1 MSTVTLPSDQT
12 RTTVSQ
18 ATTIEQAGRVA
29 EVAAAVRVAQDFP
42 RDISAAI
49 ERMRLACSQRSLA
62 DRAFYSMPRAGGRV
76 EGSTV
81 HLMRELAGCYGNIDY
96 GIRELDRDDEAGRSE
111 MQAWAWDQERNVRN
125 SRSFVVPHARMANKR
140 RQPLIDLADITN
152 NNNNVA
158 ARAVRECIRAVMP
171 VWFVAE
177 AEEIAARTLNAGDSG
192 KTFAQQVADMTAW
205 FRDTHGVTVE
215 QLEARLDRA
224 KSDWTPQDVAVL
236 RVVGS
241 ELTRGEKHAAEE
253 FPREPLRVTTDEI
266 AAQANARVKASPPP
280 PDSPEPQDDFLPA
293 PEGGA

>member
-253 FPREPLRVTTDEI
+253 FPREPLRVTADEI
-266 AAQANARVKASPPP
+266 AAQAKAPPKRQQT
-280 PDSPEPQDDFLPA
+280 DAPEPQDDFLPS
-293 PEGGA
+293 ERQQ